1 MLLFIRH
8 KQELLSSELRQCS
21 ASSSLKSR
29 RRLRFSSCQSSTS
42 MLVHMSQLSPLIKEN
57 KSDEAIDQGES
68 ILSDSVFQDQPV
80 TPPTR

>member
-1 MLLFIRH
+1 
-8 KQELLSSELRQCS
+8 
-21 ASSSLKSR
+21 
-29 RRLRFSSCQSSTS
+29 

-80 TPPTR
+80 TSSYSLVINNEESNSFAAFF